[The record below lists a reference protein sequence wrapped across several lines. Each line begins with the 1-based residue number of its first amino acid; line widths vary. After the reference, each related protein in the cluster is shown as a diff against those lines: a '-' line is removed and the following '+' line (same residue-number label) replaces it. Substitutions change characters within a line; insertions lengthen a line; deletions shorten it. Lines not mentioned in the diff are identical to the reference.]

1 MQDVIQKA
9 KELSKTETG
18 KAFMQTQCVGI
29 KIGIQS
35 LLRCCEEAHK
45 RGIFSIDAVRI
56 MADNEI
62 NTINGVLEEATK

>member
-1 MQDVIQKA
+1 
-9 KELSKTETG
+9 
-18 KAFMQTQCVGI
+18 MQTQYVGI

-45 RGIFSIDAVRI
+45 RGLFSIDAVRI

-62 NTINGVLEEATK
+62 SIINRVLEEATK